1 MWKITGWYEQLSWFP
16 MKYHPF
22 WCLNPAYMDS
32 NIQQTSSSNGWFTN
46 TRPQMSQIWAMPRLH
61 PWYPTVLISY
71 HSLYHPWWLDS
82 SISKTKKHS
91 IMCHNIPWYPVL
103 SHNIPIKMAIVPIVV
118 VKFLEFPPSSVNS
131 SMIDPYFIISRR
143 EKRNHW
149 KTTLEI
155 AKNDMTMTMFEQK
168 NTSKPP
174 WHRPSPPF
182 LAS

>member
-1 MWKITGWYEQLSWFP
+1 MISDKVAFLYLQSPCLKATFPRVVGYINIPLMPTGNQTWLAGKSPIKVDFRINTSILQGISIAMWKITGWYEQLSWFP

-82 SISKTKKHS
+82 SISKTKKTQYHV
-91 IMCHNIPWYPVL
+91 PQYP
-103 SHNIPIKMAIVPIVV
+103 M
-118 VKFLEFPPSSVNS
+118 
-131 SMIDPYFIISRR
+131 ISR
-143 EKRNHW
+143 
-149 KTTLEI
+149 TI
-155 AKNDMTMTMFEQK
+155 
-168 NTSKPP
+168 P
-174 WHRPSPPF
+174 
-182 LAS
+182 